1 MVVAGIIET
10 EWALFRAPEGVMIAA
25 GPFRLVVVD

>member
-10 EWALFRAPEGVMIAA
+10 EWALFCAPEGVMIAV
-25 GPFRLVVVD
+25 GPIRLVELD